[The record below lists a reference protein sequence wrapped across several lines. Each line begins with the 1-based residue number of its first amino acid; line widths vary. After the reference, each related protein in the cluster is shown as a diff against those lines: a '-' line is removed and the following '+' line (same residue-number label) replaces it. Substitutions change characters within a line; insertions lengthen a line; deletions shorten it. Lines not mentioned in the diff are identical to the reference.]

1 MFKQKSTKMKNLI
14 LIITTLIFAS
24 CGNSQTHEKTFL
36 EVSLPQ
42 AVKVNPK
49 LVHNLISDIRSKK
62 IKNIHSLI
70 IIKDNKLITEEY
82 FGGFNRDELHYSAS
96 VSKSFASA
104 LLGIAIDKGFFDGD
118 IQTVLNKNV
127 AKLFPKYAEI
137 ILQDSLKKDLTLKH
151 ILSMTAGFEWD
162 EHTYSYSDSR
172 NDCNRIN
179 NSSDPMKFLFERKL
193 IRNPGLDFYYNG
205 GLSLSLSY
213 LLEKYTNM
221 SVDNFA
227 NEYLFK
233 QLGIDDY
240 QWDNLANG
248 LIDTDGG
255 LHLKPIDQAKLGY
268 LFLNNGI
275 WNNQQIVSKEWVTTS
290 TKMHIKNTDM
300 PDYAYQWWGGN
311 YGALNQTYFIYMASG
326 HGGQKIVVIPKFN
339 AVVVVS
345 QQVFNNQFG
354 DLNFLAIM
362 SDYLLPALS
371 NIKPNDRTTH
381 IPVDQLT
388 KYEGHFVLENNS
400 EFIDI
405 KVKDKTLMGISSDG
419 QENIFI
425 PVFENIFKTR
435 VMDLIDIYIEFIV
448 DSSGKIESIDSD
460 FAFTQKRYHK
470 TNTE

>member
-14 LIITTLIFAS
+14 LIITILIFAS
-24 CGNSQTHEKTFL
+24 CGNSQTDEKTFL

-179 NSSDPMKFLFERKL
+179 NSSDPMKFF
-193 IRNPGLDFYYNG
+193 
-205 GLSLSLSY
+205 
-213 LLEKYTNM
+213 
-221 SVDNFA
+221 
-227 NEYLFK
+227 
-233 QLGIDDY
+233 QL
-240 QWDNLANG
+240 
-248 LIDTDGG
+248 
-255 LHLKPIDQAKLGY
+255 
-268 LFLNNGI
+268 
-275 WNNQQIVSKEWVTTS
+275 
-290 TKMHIKNTDM
+290 
-300 PDYAYQWWGGN
+300 
-311 YGALNQTYFIYMASG
+311 
-326 HGGQKIVVIPKFN
+326 
-339 AVVVVS
+339 
-345 QQVFNNQFG
+345 
-354 DLNFLAIM
+354 
-362 SDYLLPALS
+362 
-371 NIKPNDRTTH
+371 
-381 IPVDQLT
+381 
-388 KYEGHFVLENNS
+388 
-400 EFIDI
+400 
-405 KVKDKTLMGISSDG
+405 
-419 QENIFI
+419 
-425 PVFENIFKTR
+425 R
-435 VMDLIDIYIEFIV
+435 VRI
-448 DSSGKIESIDSD
+448 
-460 FAFTQKRYHK
+460 
-470 TNTE
+470 